1 MAFRTGPSSGHGEEH
16 QDLAEIN
23 IIPLVDIMLVL
34 LIIFMVAAPLSI
46 SGIGVQLPKSKAKG
60 GSVDESRI
68 ILSIDSE
75 GGFFLDKQK
84 IPPEHLEAKIQA
96 IFAVRDKKE
105 LYIRADKRVRYG
117 SVIDAMGA
125 AKLAGVSKLSML
137 TSPYQASAFKS
148 KKSKAL

>member
-1 MAFRTGPSSGHGEEH
+1 MAFRMGPSAGPDDEH
-16 QDLAEIN
+16 QDIAEIN

-60 GSVDESRI
+60 AKVDESRI
-68 ILSIDSE
+68 ILSIDSD
-75 GGFFLDKQK
+75 GGFFLDKQR
-84 IPPEHLEAKIQA
+84 IPPEQLEAKMQA

-105 LYIRADKRVRYG
+105 LYIRADKRVLYG

-137 TSPYQASAFKS
+137 TSPQHTSARR
-148 KKSKAL
+148 

>member
-1 MAFRTGPSSGHGEEH
+1 MAFRVGPSGDGEEH

-60 GSVDESRI
+60 GRVDESRI
-68 ILSIDSE
+68 ILSIDAK
-75 GGFFLDKQK
+75 GGFFLDKQE
-84 IPPEHLEAKIQA
+84 IPPEQLEAKMQA
-96 IFAVRDKKE
+96 IFSVREKKE

-117 SVIDAMGA
+117 RVVDAMGA

-137 TSPYQASAFKS
+137 TSPHKVSVNKS
-148 KKSKAL
+148 NKSKAL